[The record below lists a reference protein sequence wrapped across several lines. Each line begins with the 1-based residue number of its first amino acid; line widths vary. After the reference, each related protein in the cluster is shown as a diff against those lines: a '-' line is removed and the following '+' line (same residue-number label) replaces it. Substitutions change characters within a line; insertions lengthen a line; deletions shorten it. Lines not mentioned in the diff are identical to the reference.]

1 MYMYVCIP
9 MCTFFQKL
17 FFFFFIVILPLFE
30 ELALL
35 PLFYSENILL
45 F

>member
-17 FFFFFIVILPLFE
+17 FFFLIVILPLFE
-30 ELALL
+30 ELGLL